1 MTMTMT
7 MTMRMALVDFGSHV
21 LPYDYHL
28 AKGLIDL
35 GHQVVYYGSETK
47 FNSEY
52 LEDLRNERSC
62 RVVSKPVS
70 RSVSSRRRGLF
81 AYLSLVWSIW
91 HRRNEYDHVNLQF
104 STLWPVEIV
113 LFWLLR
119 KKFIYT
125 VHNAVPHDY
134 VGNTYWPFRVLAHLA
149 REIWFPSEATAASF
163 YRRYSQRFR
172 SKGKVVQHG
181 TMGVYP
187 GCPLSPYRPPQKIE
201 GIAYWSNI
209 KPYKGIE
216 LMLDLVKR
224 QDATGSKDVIEIYG
238 CWCEDLYPIR
248 DEIRSLNGRVEDR
261 FLTSEELTT
270 LLSRDLV
277 FLLPYKSAS
286 QSGALYTLLHHGRLF
301 MATDTGDLGAFL
313 RRFGLEGL
321 ILEDTTVESVDQ
333 CMAWLKDNLP
343 YAIAR
348 FTAAQSELSWS
359 NSLLAAGVGRGD
371 VDAGQ

>member
-1 MTMTMT
+1 
-7 MTMRMALVDFGSHV
+7 MRMALVDFGSHV
-21 LPYDYHL
+21 VFYDYYL
-28 AKGLIDL
+28 AKGLIDI
-35 GHQVVYYGSETK
+35 GHKVVYFGSETK

-52 LEDLRNERSC
+52 LEALRNERGCS
-62 RVVSKPVS
+62 VLSKPVS

-81 AYLSLVWSIW
+81 AYFSLIWSIW
-91 HRRNEYDHVNLQF
+91 HRRDEYDRVNLQF
-104 STLWPVEIV
+104 CMLWPVEIT
-113 LFWLLR
+113 LFWFLR

-134 VGNTYWPFRVLAHLA
+134 VGNSYLPFRVLAHLA
-149 REIWFPSEATAASF
+149 REIWFPSEATAESF
-163 YRRYSQRFR
+163 YRRYSQSFR

-187 GCPLSPYRPPQKIE
+187 GCPLSPYRLPQKVE
-201 GIAYWSNI
+201 GVAYWSNI

-224 QDATGSKDVIEIYG
+224 QDATGGNDVIEIYG
-238 CWCEDLYPIR
+238 RWSEELYPIR
-248 DEIRSLNGRVEDR
+248 DEIRLLNGHVEDR

-270 LLSRDLV
+270 ILSRNLV

-301 MATDTGDLGAFL
+301 MTTDTGDLGAFM

-321 ILEDTTVESVDQ
+321 ILKDATVGSVDL
-333 CMAWLKDNLP
+333 CMAWLQDNLP
-343 YAIAR
+343 YVIAR
-348 FTAAQSELSWS
+348 FTAAQSEFSWS
-359 NSLLAAGVGRGD
+359 NSLLASGIGRGD
-371 VDAGQ
+371 FVVRC